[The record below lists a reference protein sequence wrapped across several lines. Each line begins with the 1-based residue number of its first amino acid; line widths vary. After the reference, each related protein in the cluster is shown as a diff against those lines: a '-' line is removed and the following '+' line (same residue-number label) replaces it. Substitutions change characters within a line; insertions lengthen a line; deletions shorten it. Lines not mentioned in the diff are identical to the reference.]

1 MSNSGVSRIY
11 RQIAGLDS
19 PTDVS
24 ASPEAAEPQP
34 GPEVEVVVPAEPE
47 PVAEV
52 VDEDG
57 VPLDEPTPEAEATD
71 TES

>member
-34 GPEVEVVVPAEPE
+34 GPEVEVVVPAEP
-47 PVAEV
+47 VVEV